1 MDLSYEIR
9 EGSRLRKE
17 IEQYTQVIRDLKVER
32 EELLDKHSKAV
43 FSKDKR
49 GAKGLLLKL
58 SANSLLMDA
67 YRIYLNLIEFEMRGF

>member
-1 MDLSYEIR
+1 MDLSYEIK

-32 EELLDKHSKAV
+32 EELLDKHSKAF